1 MAMVKKC
8 DRCGDI
14 YSDNVKK
21 IEIPFM
27 TDENNLHVYQT
38 VSRVSITTSIYPRC
52 EYSFDLCDKC
62 AEKLIDFLS
71 RNEHDEGV

>member
-8 DRCGDI
+8 DRCGSI
-14 YSDNVKK
+14 YSNNVKK

-27 TDENNLHVYQT
+27 TDENSLHVYQT
-38 VSRVSITTSIYPRC
+38 VSRVSITTSIYPGC